1 MKRWTVVA
9 LGAVALLLAAGL
21 SARAC
26 SLCNGNLQQT
36 PTFRQEAA
44 SPSARLVLVGTIQ
57 SPRLNGDG
65 TGTSEL
71 HLEAVLRSDPA
82 LKDRKVVLLKR
93 YLPVSDPRKPPRF
106 LVFCDVFK
114 GELDPFRGVPLKTAD
129 AADYVKKAVA
139 LPPGDTAARLAFFF
153 NYLEHPDPEVARDAF
168 LEFAKASDPE
178 IGQAAR
184 KFAPD
189 KLRAWLKGPQ
199 TPVER
204 LSVYALML
212 GACGG
217 PDDAALLGALLKEG
231 SERVVTAY
239 DGILGG
245 YIHLRPREGWEVAQ
259 ETLRD
264 GRKPLPVRLAV
275 ARTLRFYHGWQPKE
289 SRPQVLKGLEAMLAQ
304 GELADVAVEDL
315 RRFGMWDLTREI
327 LALYG
332 KAGYNSPL
340 MQRAIVRYALSA
352 PEDAATRSFLAGC
365 RRAEPDVVKEV
376 EEQLQFEKQK

>member
-1 MKRWTVVA
+1 MTRRTGVA
-9 LGAVALLLAAGL
+9 LCAVALLLGAAL

-26 SLCNGNLQQT
+26 SLCNGNLQQA
-36 PTFRQEAA
+36 PTFRQEAV
-44 SPSARLVLVGTIQ
+44 SPNARLVLVGTIRN
-57 SPRLNGDG
+57 PRLNGDG
-65 TGTSEL
+65 SGTSEL
-71 HLEAVLRSDPA
+71 HLDAVLRPDPV
-82 LKDRKVVLLKR
+82 LKDRKVVVLKR
-93 YLPVSDPRKPPRF
+93 YLPVSDPRNPPRF

-129 AADYVKKAVA
+129 AVNYVKKAVA
-139 LPPGDTAARLAFFF
+139 LPQRDTAGNLAFFF

-168 LEFAKASDPE
+168 LEFAKATDPD

-189 KLRAWLKGPQ
+189 KLRRWLKDPQ
-199 TPVER
+199 TPPER

-217 PDDAALLGALLKEG
+217 ADDAALLGSLLKESG
-231 SERVVTAY
+231 ERVVNAY

-245 YIHLRPREGWEVAQ
+245 YIHLRPREGWEVALT
-259 ETLRD
+259 TLRD
-264 GRKPLPVRLAV
+264 GRKPLPMRLAV

-289 SRPQVLKGLEAMLAQ
+289 SLSNVLKGLEAMIAQ

-315 RRFGMWDLTREI
+315 RRFQLWDLTREV
-327 LALYG
+327 LGLYG
-332 KAGYNSPL
+332 KPGYNAPL

-352 PEDAATRSFLAGC
+352 KEDAATRGFLAER
-365 RRAEPDVVKEV
+365 RRAEPDLVKEV
-376 EEQLQFEKQK
+376 EESLEFEKQK

>member
-1 MKRWTVVA
+1 MKRRSGIA
-9 LGAVALLLAAGL
+9 LGAAALLLAAGL

-26 SLCNGNLQQT
+26 SLCGANLQQT

-71 HLEAVLRSDPA
+71 HLEAVLRPDPA

-129 AADYVKKAVA
+129 AVEYVKKAVA
-139 LPPGDTAARLAFFF
+139 LPPNDTAGNLPFFF

-168 LEFAKASDPE
+168 LEFAKATDPE

-189 KLRAWLKGPQ
+189 KLRRWLKDSQ

-217 PDDAALLGALLKEG
+217 PDDAALLGGMLKEN
-231 SERVVTAY
+231 SERVTTAY

-245 YIHLRPREGWEVAQ
+245 YIHLRPREGWAVAL

-289 SRPQVLKGLEAMLAQ
+289 SLSQVLKGFEAMLAQ
-304 GELADVAVEDL
+304 GELADVAIEDL
-315 RRFGMWDLTREI
+315 RRFRLWDYTREV

-332 KAGYNSPL
+332 KPGYNSPL
-340 MQRAIVRYALSA
+340 MQRAVVRYALSA
-352 PEDAATRSFLAGC
+352 PQGAATRAFLAE
-365 RRAEPDVVKEV
+365 RSRAEPDLVKEV

>member
-1 MKRWTVVA
+1 MMRRTVVA
-9 LGAVALLLAAGL
+9 LGAAALLLAAGL

-129 AADYVKKAVA
+129 AVEYVKKVVA
-139 LPPGDTAARLAFFF
+139 LPPRDTAGNLAFFF

-168 LEFAKASDPE
+168 LEFAKATDPD

-184 KFAPD
+184 KFSPD
-189 KLRAWLKGPQ
+189 KLRRWLKDPQ
-199 TPVER
+199 TPPER

-217 PDDAALLGALLKEG
+217 PDDAALLGSLLKDN
-231 SERVVTAY
+231 SERVTTAY

-245 YIHLRPREGWEVAQ
+245 YIHLRPREGWEVALQ
-259 ETLRD
+259 TLRD

-275 ARTLRFYHGWQPKE
+275 TRTLRFYHGWQPKE
-289 SRPQVLKGLEAMLAQ
+289 SRTNVLKGLEAMLAQ

-315 RRFGMWDLTREI
+315 RRFGLWDLTREV
-327 LALYG
+327 LGLYG

-352 PEDAATRSFLAGC
+352 KEDATTRSFLGER
-365 RRAEPDVVKEV
+365 RRAEPELVKEV
-376 EEQLQFEKQK
+376 EEQLAFERQK

>member
-1 MKRWTVVA
+1 MTAALSALVL
-9 LGAVALLLAAGL
+9 LGAAL

-26 SLCNGNLQQT
+26 SLCNGNLQQA

-44 SPSARLVLVGTIQ
+44 SPSARLVLVGTIK

-71 HLEAVLRSDPA
+71 HLDAVLRSDPV

-93 YLPVSDPRKPPRF
+93 YLPVSDPRNPPRF

-129 AADYVKKAVA
+129 AVDYVKKA
-139 LPPGDTAARLAFFF
+139 LPLRPRDTVNNLAFFF

-168 LEFAKASDPE
+168 LEFAKATDPD

-184 KFAPD
+184 KFSPD
-189 KLRAWLKGPQ
+189 KLRRWLKDPQ
-199 TPVER
+199 TAPER

-217 PDDAALLGALLKEG
+217 DEDARLLGSLLKESG
-231 SERVVTAY
+231 ERVVNAY

-245 YIHLRPREGWEVAQ
+245 YIHLRPREGWEVALA
-259 ETLRD
+259 TLRD
-264 GRKPLPVRLAV
+264 GRRPLPVRLAV

-289 SRPQVLKGLEAMLAQ
+289 SLANVLKGLEAMIAQ

-315 RRFGMWDLTREI
+315 RRFQLWDLTREV
-327 LALYG
+327 LSLYG
-332 KAGYNSPL
+332 KPGYNAPL

-352 PEDAATRSFLAGC
+352 PENATTRGFLAE
-365 RRAEPDVVKEV
+365 RRRTEPDLVKEV
-376 EEQLQFEKQK
+376 EESLEFERRK

>member
-1 MKRWTVVA
+1 MSRRTVKA
-9 LGAVALLLAAGL
+9 LSAVALLLAAAL

-26 SLCNGNLQQT
+26 SLCNGNLRQA

-44 SPSARLVLVGTIQ
+44 SANARLVLVGTIKN
-57 SPRLNGDG
+57 PRLNGDG
-65 TGTSEL
+65 SGKGTSEL
-71 HLEAVLRSDPA
+71 HLDAVLRTDPI
-82 LKDRKVVLLKR
+82 LKDRKMVLLPR
-93 YLPVSDPRKPPRF
+93 YLPVSDPRNPPRF
-106 LVFCDVFK
+106 LVFCDVFR
-114 GELDPFRGVPLKTAD
+114 GELDIFRGVPLKTAD
-129 AADYVKKAVA
+129 AAAYVKEAIKQPA
-139 LPPGDTAARLAFFF
+139 GNNLAFFF

-168 LEFAKASDPE
+168 LEFAKATDQD

-189 KLRAWLKGPQ
+189 KLRRWLKSPD
-199 TPVER
+199 TPPER

-217 PDDAALLGALLKEG
+217 AEDATLLGSLLTKTD
-231 SERVVTAY
+231 ERVVNAY

-245 YIHLRPREGWEVAQ
+245 YIHLRPREGWEVALA
-259 ETLRD
+259 TLRD

-289 SRPQVLKGLEAMLAQ
+289 SLANVLKGLESMIVQ

-315 RRFGMWDLTREI
+315 RRFQLWDFTREV
-327 LALYG
+327 LGLYG
-332 KAGYNSPL
+332 KPGYNAPL

-352 PEDAATRSFLAGC
+352 KADATTRAFLAER
-365 RRAEPDVVKEV
+365 RRAEPDLVKEV
-376 EEQLQFEKQK
+376 EEQLEFEKQK

>member
-1 MKRWTVVA
+1 MKRRTVVA
-9 LGAVALLLAAGL
+9 LSAVALLAAGL
-21 SARAC
+21 AARAC
-26 SLCNGNLQQT
+26 SLCNGNLQQA

-71 HLEAVLRSDPA
+71 HVEAVLRSDPA

-106 LVFCDVFK
+106 LVFCDVFR

-139 LPPGDTAARLAFFF
+139 MPPRDTAGNLAFFF
-153 NYLEHPDPEVARDAF
+153 NYLENPDPEVARDAF
-168 LEFAKASDPE
+168 LEFAKATDPD

-189 KLRAWLKGPQ
+189 RLRRWLTSKD
-199 TPVER
+199 TPPER

-217 PDDAALLGALLKEG
+217 AEDATLLGSLLKETN
-231 SERVVTAY
+231 ERVVSAY

-245 YIHLRPREGWEVAQ
+245 YIHLRPREGWEVALA
-259 ETLRD
+259 TLRD
-264 GRKPLPVRLAV
+264 GRKPLPMRLAV

-289 SRPQVLKGLEAMLAQ
+289 SRANVLKGLEAMIVQ

-315 RRFGMWDLTREI
+315 RRFQLWDFTREV
-327 LALYG
+327 LGLYG
-332 KAGYNSPL
+332 KPGYNAPL

-352 PEDAATRSFLAGC
+352 KEDAATRAFLAER
-365 RRAEPDVVKEV
+365 RRAEPDLVKEV
-376 EEQLQFEKQK
+376 EEQLEFEKQK